1 MTTQCTRVVRQA
13 PQDHG
18 GSDGNKNST
27 GVCHRSDSGVGFGVA
42 AAITKLPAKIS
53 VVNGG
58 NPYVDVQ
65 VSYSCENTQTRTYY
79 LEASLDGANGAH
91 RVLGFRNDTGGLVT
105 ADCNHHGAKSEILR
119 FLVGSY
125 SPVVP
130 LVKGEATLLVT
141 LDPRGGPATPGGW
154 YISTGTPVTASKT
167 LPVK

>member
-1 MTTQCTRVVRQA
+1 MGVRMGTRIRQA
-13 PQDHG
+13 CVIAATVALASALLLPPAEAA
-18 GSDGNKNST
+18 T
-27 GVCHRSDSGVGFGVA
+27 GAA